1 MEHELSL
8 VHVLPRM
15 VWTASPNG
23 HAECAGAGWLDF
35 TGLAPEAAAGDGW
48 RCAVHSDDIG
58 ALLGVWRATVDSG
71 SPGEIGARMRRNDGT
86 YHRFLLRLCPLTD
99 TTGAVVRLCILHSLI
114 PDRSTAATRADECG
128 LDTNIE
134 DIKRADA
141 DLRAHRLAAE
151 RAQADSVLIAREA
164 ELRRANQY
172 LSIAQ
177 RLSQT
182 GSYSRDVAT
191 DKQTLSEEMYRI
203 CEFDPK
209 EPVTHEMVLNRIHP
223 EDLEMFKEMQRRA
236 LASGSDF
243 DMTYRMVIPSG
254 AVKHLRSSSQRLTEL
269 PDRLVYVGATQDIT
283 QWKLAEAA
291 LRSNE
296 AELRRANDDLLRAYR
311 HIAEAQRLS
320 NSGSF
325 TLDFSKNDL
334 YWSEELYR
342 IFELDP
348 STTITLDLVK
358 GMVHPEDVPA
368 YLAAVEGAA
377 AGLTIDFAYRIV
389 TNGHIKHLRAV
400 GHRIEHAG
408 DRPMFVGAVQD
419 VTESRL
425 AENALRQG
433 EALLTQAE
441 AVSETGSFL
450 WDLESGDIRWSDELY
465 RIFEFEPHSL
475 ITLARIAGSVHPDD
489 RSAMEEMIGRAH
501 AGLDS
506 EYFHRICLSGGSVRY
521 LHFVARSF
529 RDEGGQLR
537 YLGTVQNIT
546 ERTLAEEAFDRVR
559 SELAH
564 AARAMSLGVLTASIA
579 HEVNQPLTSLVT
591 NAGTCIRVLK
601 GPEPDVQLAL
611 TMAQRT
617 IRDANRASD
626 VIRRL
631 RAMFSRKRSASEEVD
646 LNEATRE
653 VLALSGST
661 LQSARIVIRARLD
674 EDLPK
679 IRGDRVQLQQVI
691 LNLVLNATDAMR
703 SVNDRR
709 RHLTIVT
716 SRGGRREVSLSVR
729 DSGTGVES
737 GNVERLFDAFY
748 TTKSEGMG
756 IGLSISRSIIQGHA
770 GRLWAAPNGDGPG
783 ATFTFSIPCDL
794 AASNTED
801 AKEV

>member
-1 MEHELSL
+1 
-8 VHVLPRM
+8 
-15 VWTASPNG
+15 
-23 HAECAGAGWLDF
+23 
-35 TGLAPEAAAGDGW
+35 
-48 RCAVHSDDIG
+48 
-58 ALLGVWRATVDSG
+58 
-71 SPGEIGARMRRNDGT
+71 
-86 YHRFLLRLCPLTD
+86 
-99 TTGAVVRLCILHSLI
+99 
-114 PDRSTAATRADECG
+114 
-128 LDTNIE
+128 
-134 DIKRADA
+134 
-141 DLRAHRLAAE
+141 
-151 RAQADSVLIAREA
+151 
-164 ELRRANQY
+164 
-172 LSIAQ
+172 
-177 RLSQT
+177 
-182 GSYSRDVAT
+182 
-191 DKQTLSEEMYRI
+191 
-203 CEFDPK
+203 
-209 EPVTHEMVLNRIHP
+209 
-223 EDLEMFKEMQRRA
+223 MFKEMQRRA

-243 DMTYRMVIPSG
+243 DMTYRMVMPSG

-320 NSGSF
+320 HTGSF

-475 ITLARIAGSVHPDD
+475 ITLARIAECVHPDD

-529 RDEGGQLR
+529 RDEAGQLR

-631 RAMFSRKRSASEEVD
+631 RAMFSRKRAATEEVD

-801 AKEV
+801 AREV

>member
-1 MEHELSL
+1 
-8 VHVLPRM
+8 
-15 VWTASPNG
+15 
-23 HAECAGAGWLDF
+23 
-35 TGLAPEAAAGDGW
+35 
-48 RCAVHSDDIG
+48 
-58 ALLGVWRATVDSG
+58 
-71 SPGEIGARMRRNDGT
+71 
-86 YHRFLLRLCPLTD
+86 
-99 TTGAVVRLCILHSLI
+99 
-114 PDRSTAATRADECG
+114 
-128 LDTNIE
+128 
-134 DIKRADA
+134 
-141 DLRAHRLAAE
+141 
-151 RAQADSVLIAREA
+151 
-164 ELRRANQY
+164 
-172 LSIAQ
+172 
-177 RLSQT
+177 
-182 GSYSRDVAT
+182 
-191 DKQTLSEEMYRI
+191 
-203 CEFDPK
+203 
-209 EPVTHEMVLNRIHP
+209 
-223 EDLEMFKEMQRRA
+223 
-236 LASGSDF
+236 
-243 DMTYRMVIPSG
+243 
-254 AVKHLRSSSQRLTEL
+254 
-269 PDRLVYVGATQDIT
+269 
-283 QWKLAEAA
+283 
-291 LRSNE
+291 
-296 AELRRANDDLLRAYR
+296 
-311 HIAEAQRLS
+311 
-320 NSGSF
+320 
-325 TLDFSKNDL
+325 
-334 YWSEELYR
+334 
-342 IFELDP
+342 
-348 STTITLDLVK
+348 
-358 GMVHPEDVPA
+358 MVHPEDVPA

-529 RDEGGQLR
+529 RDEARQLR

-631 RAMFSRKRSASEEVD
+631 RAMFSRKRAATEEVD

-661 LQSARIVIRARLD
+661 LQSARIVIRARLA